1 MRRVLKMEWYV
12 LMDLS
17 VIVPIYNEEENLEP
31 LVKRIENALNA
42 TPYSYEVILVDD
54 GSTDKSL
61 EVLKGVAGERS
72 YLRVICLRRNF
83 GQTAALDAGF
93 RHARGDA
100 VVPMDADQQNDPQD
114 IPRLLAEL
122 RKGYDVVSGWR
133 RRRRDPFFTRVLPS
147 KVANWLIGAV
157 TGVRIHDYGCTLKAY
172 RRDILQD
179 VRLYGE
185 MHRFLPA
192 LVSWQGGRVTEI
204 EVVHH
209 PRQAGRSKYGISRT
223 FKVLCDLITVKFL
236 ASFATSPSYL
246 FGRAGLIM
254 FLLAFLCLGES
265 LYEKFWLE
273 GKMHRNPFTLL
284 ALGLFIIGVLFIFQG
299 LLAELVVRIY
309 QQSEKR
315 PTYAIREKVNFG
327 SDADREG
334 GAGA

>member
-1 MRRVLKMEWYV
+1 
-12 LMDLS
+12 MDVS
-17 VIVPIYNEEENLEP
+17 IVIPVYNEEENLEP
-31 LVKRIENALNA
+31 LVCRVENALHA
-42 TPYSYEVILVDD
+42 APHSYEVIFVDD

-61 EVLKGVAGERS
+61 EVLKRLAAERPQ
-72 YLRVICLRRNF
+72 LRVISFRRNF

-93 RHARGDA
+93 RHAQGDA

-122 RKGYDVVSGWR
+122 REGYDVVSGWR
-133 RRRRDPFFTRVLPS
+133 RRRRDPFFSRILPS
-147 KVANWLIGAV
+147 KMANWLIGVV

-172 RRDILQD
+172 RREILQD

-192 LVSWQGGRVTEI
+192 LVSWQGGRVKEI

-209 PRQAGRSKYGISRT
+209 PRGAGRSKYGMSRT

-246 FGRAGLIM
+246 FGRAGLLM
-254 FLLAFLCLGES
+254 FFLALLCLGES

-284 ALGLFIIGVLFIFQG
+284 ALGLFIIGILFIFQG

-315 PTYAIREKVNFG
+315 PTYAVREKVNFG
-327 SDADREG
+327 SDGERP
-334 GAGA
+334 AGT